1 MISLLAPSRD
11 KQGGFTLMEALTVV
25 VIVAILATIAYPSYV
40 NQIRKSKRAVAKSA
54 LLDAANR
61 EEQYFFSNR
70 TYADAMNK
78 LAGYT
83 SLTPPILF
91 DKDSTPT
98 TVSGDALYAVSVAAV
113 DDATACGT
121 SPCFKLQAVP
131 QNDQA
136 NDTACGTFTL
146 TSSNAKGAAGGNC
159 W

>member
-1 MISLLAPSRD
+1 
-11 KQGGFTLMEALTVV
+11 MEALTVLL
-25 VIVAILATIAYPSYV
+25 IVSILVAIAYPSYV

-70 TYADAMNK
+70 TYANALN
-78 LAGYT
+78 LLPQFSNAT
-83 SLTPPILF
+83 VFF
-91 DKDSTPT
+91 DKDSSQT
-98 TVSGDALYAVSVAAV
+98 TVAGKAVYALSVAAV

-146 TSSNAKGAAGGNC
+146 TSSNAKGAAGSDC

>member
-1 MISLLAPSRD
+1 MISLLTPNRSEVR
-11 KQGGFTLMEALTVV
+11 GFTLMEVLTVLL
-25 VIVAILATIAYPSYV
+25 IIAILAMIAYPSYV

-61 EEQYFFSNR
+61 EEQYYFDNKSYANALNLLPQYA
-70 TYADAMNK
+70 TATVLYDKDGTHPAAAADAV
-78 LAGYT
+78 Y
-83 SLTPPILF
+83 
-91 DKDSTPT
+91 
-98 TVSGDALYAVSVAAV
+98 ALSVAAV
-113 DDATACGT
+113 DDASACGT

-146 TSSNAKGAAGGNC
+146 TSSNAKGAAGSDC